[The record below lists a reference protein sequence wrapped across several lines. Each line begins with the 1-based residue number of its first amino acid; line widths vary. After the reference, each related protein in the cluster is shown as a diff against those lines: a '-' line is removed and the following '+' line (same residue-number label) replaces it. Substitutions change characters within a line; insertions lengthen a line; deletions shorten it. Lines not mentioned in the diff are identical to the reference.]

1 VPNRRRRRLSTAVS
15 AVAALAVASPAAV
28 VAVSDLSENAKPPTQ
43 HRQFVQAAMITD
55 LPNELMSAL
64 SQGLSQFGINL
75 PPLPTSL
82 LTGSGASTPTT
93 LTSPGLGTSSLTTP
107 GLGTSPLTTPSS
119 LGAAPATTPGLGLPS
134 TPSALTDAA
143 LTNPALTNPALTS
156 PLGTPAVGA
165 LPATPGLTAT
175 GLTTPPAG
183 TDALSPI
190 SSAAALPAPGEVPIS
205 APIGL
210 DPAAGT
216 YPILGDPSLGAVPAT
231 SGSGGLISD
240 VMNAANTLGA
250 GQAIDLL
257 KGVLMPA
264 IMSAVKP
271 AGAPAADAAAAAIPA
286 AAAALPAA
294 IPTPGI

>member
-1 VPNRRRRRLSTAVS
+1 
-15 AVAALAVASPAAV
+15 
-28 VAVSDLSENAKPPTQ
+28 
-43 HRQFVQAAMITD
+43 
-55 LPNELMSAL
+55 
-64 SQGLSQFGINL
+64 
-75 PPLPTSL
+75 
-82 LTGSGASTPTT
+82 
-93 LTSPGLGTSSLTTP
+93 
-107 GLGTSPLTTPSS
+107 
-119 LGAAPATTPGLGLPS
+119 
-134 TPSALTDAA
+134 
-143 LTNPALTNPALTS
+143 
-156 PLGTPAVGA
+156 
-165 LPATPGLTAT
+165 
-175 GLTTPPAG
+175 
-183 TDALSPI
+183 
-190 SSAAALPAPGEVPIS
+190 VPIS

-216 YPILGDPSLGAVPAT
+216 YPILGDPSLGAAPAAT
-231 SGSGGLISD
+231 SSSGGLISD